1 MVDIAAGLSIAA
13 QAIGIVKDLREVDK
27 GLDTG
32 EYKARMAELYSALA
46 DVKMALADAQAEIRS
61 KDALIEELKGNFQKN
76 VDLVEHHGFKYEKF
90 EDGSPKGIPFCPRC
104 EQNFGRYYRLAR
116 AEGARGAMK
125 CPECKSDYR
134 HVTEFFWEQNR

>member
-46 DVKMALADAQAEIRS
+46 DVKMALADAQEEIKA
-61 KDALIEELKGNFQKN
+61 KDDLIEELRGNFQTRAN
-76 VDLVEHHGFKYEKF
+76 LVEYHGFKYEKF
-90 EDGSPKGIPFCPRC
+90 DDGSPKGIPFCPRC
-104 EQNFGRYYRLAR
+104 EQNLGRYYRLAR
-116 AEGARGAMK
+116 ADGARGDMK
-125 CPECKSDYR
+125 CPECKSDYKR
-134 HVTEFFWEQNR
+134 ITEFFWEKNH